1 MTQRHILVTGGTGFI
16 GSRLCLRLSE
26 QGHRVAVI
34 TRRPR
39 EMRAALP
46 AGVSLI
52 ESLDQLDQLP
62 AVEVIFNLAGEPL
75 ADRRW
80 NTERK
85 QVFYASRVGLTERL
99 FDHFSSRVGAAPAV
113 LVSGSAI
120 GYYGGQGNEP
130 VTEST
135 CPSVCF
141 ASDLCR
147 AWESMAS
154 QFENLGTRVCRVRTG
169 IVLGQG
175 GALRAMLPAFRLG
188 LGGPMG
194 SGRHWMSWI
203 HLDDMVAILLAC
215 MADTRLEG
223 AINATAPTPVT
234 NRDFAKTLGRVLG
247 RPALLPMPEF
257 VLRALFGELADELL
271 LSSQRVLPERLLA
284 NQFSF
289 TYTELEPALRSILK
303 KQ

>member
-1 MTQRHILVTGGTGFI
+1 MAQRHILVTGGTGFI
-16 GSRLCLRLSE
+16 GSRLCQRLQT
-26 QGHRVAVI
+26 QGHQLTVI

-39 EMRAALP
+39 NLDSPMP
-46 AGVSLI
+46 AGVTLI
-52 ESLDQLDQLP
+52 EKLDQLDDLP
-62 AVEVIFNLAGEPL
+62 AVEIIFNLAGEPL

-80 NTERK
+80 NSVRK
-85 QVFYASRVGLTERL
+85 QTFYTSRVGLTEQL
-99 FDHFSSRVGAAPAV
+99 FDYFSGRAKGVPEV
-113 LVSGSAI
+113 LISGSAI
-120 GYYGGQGNEP
+120 GYYGSQGEEP
-130 VTEST
+130 VIEST
-135 CPSVCF
+135 SPSVCF
-141 ASDLCR
+141 SSDLCR

-203 HLDDMVAILLAC
+203 HLDDMVDILLAC
-215 MADTRLEG
+215 MANPDLQG
-223 AINATAPTPVT
+223 AINATAPAPVT
-234 NRDFAKTLGRVLG
+234 NLEFAKTLGRVLG

-257 VLRALFGELADELL
+257 VLRTLFGELADELL
-271 LSSQRVLPERLLA
+271 LSSQRVLPEKLLA
-284 NQFSF
+284 NQFPF
-289 TYTELEPALRSILK
+289 AYPALEPALRSILK